1 MPNVNRPQGLI
12 PAGLSNTGGN
22 LRLVPFTKAASYG
35 TRIRVGDVVA
45 QVASGDI
52 ERTITPGTTRISG
65 VAMSYSPAS
74 TEDTVHCLTD
84 PFHVFIAQ
92 AGGSTGLAAAD
103 RGLNANI
110 ALGTTSIIF
119 SDDILNDATEAVDAG
134 LDLRILDKVNQPD
147 NDWGQYV
154 KVFVTINKHRE
165 NKETAGV

>member
-12 PAGLSNTGGN
+12 PVGRSTTGGN
-22 LRLVPFTKAASYG
+22 LELRAFTKVVGYA
-35 TRIRVGDVVA
+35 TRVRVGDVVA

-65 VAMSYSPAS
+65 VALAYSPAS
-74 TEDTVHCLTD
+74 TADTIPCIVD
-84 PFHVFIAQ
+84 PFALFVAQ

-110 ALGTTSIIF
+110 TLGTTSTF
-119 SDDILNDATEAVDAG
+119 YSDDIVNDATEDVTAT
-134 LDLRILDKVNQPD
+134 LDLRIIDKVDQPD

-154 KVFVTINKHRE
+154 KVLVQINKHRG
-165 NKETAGV
+165 NNETAGV